1 MTDSWQTIR
10 TWCSTLL
17 FWSYF
22 VVSNALWWLG
32 SLVLAA
38 VTLPF
43 DHQRRRALHLYT
55 CAWGYHYV
63 SVLPLW
69 SPTWSGR
76 SRIVSDQTYMLVSNH
91 QSWGDILVLFGLFK
105 HYKWVSKA
113 IVFRVPFIGWNMT
126 MNQYIPLKR
135 GDAKSIAE
143 MLEHCRVHLKQGSS
157 IMMFPE
163 GSRSA
168 DGRIKPFKH
177 GAFTLARE
185 LGIPVVPIV
194 IDGSLKAL
202 PKHGLMMRTP
212 WGLPVRVRVLEP
224 VDVTID
230 SLESRIMDVRQQMIT
245 TLADMRGLSEAEVDG
260 TVSPPG
266 SG

>member
-1 MTDSWQTIR
+1 MNSWQTTR

-32 SLVLAA
+32 SLVVAA

-43 DHQRRRALHLYT
+43 DHQQRRALHLYT
-55 CAWGYHYV
+55 CAWGHHYV
-63 SVLPLW
+63 SALPLW
-69 SPTWSGR
+69 SATWSGR
-76 SRIVSDQTYMLVSNH
+76 EHIAPNQTYMLVSNH

-135 GDAKSIAE
+135 GDPKSIAE
-143 MLEHCRVHLKQGSS
+143 MLENCRVHLKRGSS

-212 WGLPVRVRVLEP
+212 WGLPVQIRVLEP
-224 VDVTID
+224 VDVSVD
-230 SLESRIMDVRQQMIT
+230 SLESKITDVRQEMIK
-245 TLADMRGLSEAEVDG
+245 TLAEMRGLPEAAVDG
-260 TVSPPG
+260 TVDLAATR
-266 SG
+266 